1 MSKKTNK
8 TPFIV
13 KIALSAIGLASLTSN
28 LNAGV
33 ITGLGSGLGQ
43 STGLTGAL
51 NGIGG
56 NDLNSAISNID
67 GQLPG
72 NELNFPLLLDP
83 ATDNITLPG
92 LAPIGRDTNTP
103 SSGNSSGK
111 KAKHKSPIEP
121 ISAPLGHSLSP
132 LIDTVDASLDPIT
145 NTVDDSI
152 TTPIITITS
161 PLTDPLL
168 LIIDPITAPVDG
180 VVSDLTGGSLEDAP
194 TNKDYNRRDGNGA
207 INDLFGNEHQA
218 HGESGEVSL
227 IPIVSKPLGKAA
239 DRFISA
245 ADEGLDPLTDVIDEQ
260 TLEPTL
266 NILAPITEP
275 LLSILEPATDPVDG
289 TLADLTG
296 GSAEDALTNNDD
308 NTEDGNG
315 VVNDLLG
322 GDKNRNKPNDNG
334 TFGNNGNDKPVGN
347 AQGKQ
352 PKNKS
357 PIQPI
362 SAPLG
367 RSLTPLID
375 TIDESLD
382 PLTNPIDALLFAPI
396 LTSFELVL
404 GPVMEAIA
412 PGTHPVDGI
421 ISDFTGGSIED
432 ALADKDY
439 NQADGNGFFNDLFGH
454 GRRRNGGGSADEHS
468 MIPTATRR
476 WGMLADRTV
485 SAGDEGLDPLTD
497 IVDDQLL
504 EPVLDAVAPVTEP
517 VLAAIEPATDP
528 IDGTLA
534 DLTGGSVEDALTNND
549 DNTEDGNGVVND
561 LLGGDK
567 NRNKPND
574 NGTFGNNG
582 NDKPVGNAQG
592 KKPKNKSPIEPIS
605 APLGHSLTPLLD
617 TVDEAIDPITDP
629 VDQLIAEPILSA
641 IAPAS
646 DPLLEALSP
655 TTNPIDG
662 IVSDLTGGSLEDALT
677 NQDYNDQDGNGL
689 VNDSLGHGR
698 TKHSGKEK
706 GEASPAPW
714 LTKPVGRA
722 AKDLINAVN
731 LGFDPITDVIDD
743 QILEPILDVVAP
755 ITEPALTLIEP
766 ATDPIDGTLA
776 DLTGGSVEDSLTNND
791 DNTEDGNGVV
801 NDLFGGDT
809 ATDSPNDS
817 GSEGSPLDAV
827 IAPIGEA
834 IDPLI
839 SAIDQALDP
848 VTDPVDDQV
857 LAPVLDAAAP
867 VIEPILD
874 AAEPVITPVDDV
886 VGDLIGGSVDDA
898 LSNNDDNTED
908 GNGVVNDLIGGGA
921 PSDTPNDSG
930 SEGSPLD
937 VITAPIGEAI
947 DPLISA
953 IDQALDP
960 VTDPVDD
967 QVLAPVLDA
976 AAPVIEPILDAAEP
990 VITPVDDVVGDLT
1003 GGSVDDALSNNDSN
1017 TADGNGVV
1025 NDLIGG
1031 DAASDTPNDSGDD
1044 ASPLDPVTT
1053 PIGEVLDPLVTVIDE
1068 TLDPVT
1074 DPLDDQVIA
1083 PVLDAAAPVIEPIL
1097 DVAEPVITPVD
1108 DVVGDLTGGSVDDA
1122 LTNNDDN
1129 TEDGNGVVNDLIGG
1143 DAATDTPDDSGD
1155 GSNASPLDPVTT
1167 PIGEVL
1173 DPLVTVIDETLDP
1186 VTDPLDDQVLA
1197 PVLDA
1202 AAPVIEPIL
1211 EGAEPVITPVDD
1223 VLGDL
1228 TGGSVDDALSNNDSN
1243 TADGNGV
1250 VNDLIG
1256 GDAATDTPNDSGD
1269 DASPLDPVTTPIGEV
1284 LDPLVTV
1291 IDESLDPVTDPLDNQ
1306 VLAPVLDAAAPVI
1319 EPVLEAAEPAIT
1331 PVDDVVGDL
1340 TGGSV
1345 DDALSNN
1352 DSNTA
1357 DGNGVV
1363 NDLVGGNT
1371 DEPASNQ
1378 GSDPSTGDSSGD
1390 SGNDDFSQTT
1400 PSSGPTASPI
1410 NPVDIGSTP
1419 SNDPD
1424 NTEGSN
1430 STTNDQDL
1438 NGNPRFDSDDSMLYA
1453 SSTNNAASSNNQS
1466 TEAKPADNCSLNG
1479 KEPII
1484 FQFNVDDASLRDRF
1498 ISLAKESAELMA
1510 SCETQQFEVSGHTD
1524 NVHTDEY
1531 NQKLSESRANEV
1543 ANYLVK
1549 IGIPRSQII
1558 VRGYGESQPLAT
1570 NDTKSGRALNRR
1582 VEIRKIE
1589 QASQKN
1595 NRKVEPREMELI

>member
-1 MSKKTNK
+1 MSEKTNR

-13 KIALSAIGLASLTSN
+13 KIAMSAIGLACLTSN

-33 ITGLGSGLGQ
+33 IPGLGLGLGQ

-51 NGIGG
+51 KGIGG
-56 NDLNSAISNID
+56 NELNSAISNLD

-72 NELNFPLLLDP
+72 NQLNFPLLLDST
-83 ATDNITLPG
+83 TDNITLPG
-92 LAPIGRDTNTP
+92 LGPNGRDTNTP

-121 ISAPLGHSLSP
+121 ISAPLGHSLNR
-132 LIDTVDASLDPIT
+132 LIDTIDASLDPIT
-145 NTVDDSI
+145 NPVDDTI

-161 PLTDPLL
+161 PLSDPLL
-168 LIIDPITAPVDG
+168 LIVDPITAPIDG
-180 VVSDLTGGSLEDAP
+180 IVSDLTGGSLEDAP

-207 INDLFGNEHQA
+207 INDLLGNEHQA
-218 HGESGEVSL
+218 HGESGEASL
-227 IPIVSKPLGKAA
+227 IPIVSKPLGKVA

-260 TLEPTL
+260 ILEPTL

-275 LLSILEPATDPVDG
+275 LLSILEPATDPFDG

-296 GSAEDALTNNDD
+296 GSAEDTLTNNDD

-334 TFGNNGNDKPVGN
+334 SFGNNGNDKPVGN
-347 AQGKQ
+347 AQGKP

-367 RSLTPLID
+367 RSLTPMID

-396 LTSFELVL
+396 LTSFEQVL

-432 ALADKDY
+432 ALTDKDY
-439 NQADGNGFFNDLFGH
+439 NQTDGNGFFNDLFGH

-468 MIPTATRR
+468 MIPTATQR

-592 KKPKNKSPIEPIS
+592 KKPKNESAIEPIS
-605 APLGHSLTPLLD
+605 APLGHSLTPLID
-617 TVDEAIDPITDP
+617 AVDETLDPVTDP
-629 VDQLIAEPILSA
+629 ADQLIAEPILSA

-655 TTNPIDG
+655 ATNPIDG
-662 IVSDLTGGSLEDALT
+662 IVSDLTGGSIEDALT
-677 NQDYNDQDGNGL
+677 NQDYNNQDGNGP

-714 LTKPVGRA
+714 LTKPVGLA
-722 AKDLINAVN
+722 AKDLINAID
-731 LGFDPITDVIDD
+731 LGLDPITDVIDD
-743 QILEPILDVVAP
+743 QILEPILDAVAP
-755 ITEPALTLIEP
+755 ITEPALTVIEP
-766 ATDPIDGTLA
+766 ATDTIDGTLA
-776 DLTGGSVEDSLTNND
+776 DLTGGSAEDALTNND

-809 ATDSPNDS
+809 SPDTPSDS
-817 GSEGSPLDAV
+817 GNDGSLLGAV
-827 IAPIGEA
+827 FAPIGEV

-857 LAPVLDAAAP
+857 LAPVLDATAP
-867 VIEPILD
+867 VIEPILET
-874 AAEPVITPVDDV
+874 AEPVLTPT
-886 VGDLIGGSVDDA
+886 DA
-898 LSNNDDNTED
+898 I
-908 GNGVVNDLIGGGA
+908 VA
-921 PSDTPNDSG
+921 
-930 SEGSPLD
+930 
-937 VITAPIGEAI
+937 
-947 DPLISA
+947 
-953 IDQALDP
+953 
-960 VTDPVDD
+960 
-967 QVLAPVLDA
+967 
-976 AAPVIEPILDAAEP
+976 
-990 VITPVDDVVGDLT
+990 DLT
-1003 GGSVDDALSNNDSN
+1003 GGSLSDALSNNDSN
-1017 TADGNGVV
+1017 TTDGNGLV

-1031 DAASDTPNDSGDD
+1031 DAATDAPNDSGDD
-1044 ASPLDPVTT
+1044 ASPLDPATT
-1053 PIGEVLDPLVTVIDE
+1053 PIGEALDPLVTVIDE

-1074 DPLDDQVIA
+1074 DPVNDQVLA
-1083 PVLDAAAPVIEPIL
+1083 PPV
-1097 DVAEPVITPVD
+1097 VTPVD
-1108 DVVGDLTGGSVDDA
+1108 VVVGDLTGGS
-1122 LTNNDDN
+1122 
-1129 TEDGNGVVNDLIGG
+1129 I
-1143 DAATDTPDDSGD
+1143 
-1155 GSNASPLDPVTT
+1155 
-1167 PIGEVL
+1167 
-1173 DPLVTVIDETLDP
+1173 
-1186 VTDPLDDQVLA
+1186 
-1197 PVLDA
+1197 
-1202 AAPVIEPIL
+1202 
-1211 EGAEPVITPVDD
+1211 
-1223 VLGDL
+1223 
-1228 TGGSVDDALSNNDSN
+1228 DDALSNNDSN
-1243 TADGNGV
+1243 TADGNGL

-1256 GDAATDTPNDSGD
+1256 GDAATGASDDSGD
-1269 DASPLDPVTTPIGEV
+1269 GS
-1284 LDPLVTV
+1284 
-1291 IDESLDPVTDPLDNQ
+1291 TD
-1306 VLAPVLDAAAPVI
+1306 V
-1319 EPVLEAAEPAIT
+1319 
-1331 PVDDVVGDL
+1331 
-1340 TGGSV
+1340 
-1345 DDALSNN
+1345 
-1352 DSNTA
+1352 
-1357 DGNGVV
+1357 
-1363 NDLVGGNT
+1363 
-1371 DEPASNQ
+1371 Q
-1378 GSDPSTGDSSGD
+1378 GSDPSTGGSS
-1390 SGNDDFSQTT
+1390 
-1400 PSSGPTASPI
+1400 
-1410 NPVDIGSTP
+1410 
-1419 SNDPD
+1419 
-1424 NTEGSN
+1424 

-1438 NGNPRFDSDDSMLYA
+1438 NDNPRFYSDDSMLEA
-1453 SSTNNAASSNNQS
+1453 NNTNNASSSKNQS
-1466 TEAKPADNCSLNG
+1466 AEAKPADNCSLNG

-1484 FQFNVDDASLRDRF
+1484 FLFNTDDASLTDRF
-1498 ISLAKESAELMA
+1498 ISLAKESAELIA
-1510 SCETQQFEVSGHTD
+1510 SCETQQFKVSGHTD

-1549 IGIPRSQII
+1549 LGISRSQII

-1570 NDTKSGRALNRR
+1570 NDTKSGRAKNRR
-1582 VEIRKIE
+1582 VELNI
-1589 QASQKN
+1589 
-1595 NRKVEPREMELI
+1595 